1 VRIGGHASNEQA
13 ILDGIF
19 MSLQGWDGLMLSVRG
34 VLGAAALHL
43 GRAPTR
49 AEFLRLTGI
58 HYGRLIPHLP
68 GE

>member
-1 VRIGGHASNEQA
+1 
-13 ILDGIF
+13 

-34 VLGAAALHL
+34 VLGAAARQL